1 MKKIIAFILSVVMLF
16 SLCACGDSGKKLTKA
31 EIVSALQ
38 DCDGTVETNGK
49 EDNVKSF
56 TFTMNDV
63 NAENLSERDFLYGA
77 IIQVSVDAS
86 GANSRQLKSAL
97 TIGPVISIYFLIADE
112 GDQTTIKDLIEMTV
126 DIISNGK
133 TIERNG
139 WKLSATIDQQND
151 SVIFNVKK

>member
-1 MKKIIAFILSVVMLF
+1 MKKVVALILCTIMLF

-31 EIVSALQ
+31 EIESAL
-38 DCDGTVETNGK
+38 DRCDGTLETSGK

-63 NAENLSERDFLYGA
+63 SAENLSDSDFLYGA
-77 IIQVSVDAS
+77 IIQVSVDAG
-86 GANSRQLKSAL
+86 GANIRQLRSAL
-97 TIGPVISIYFLIADE
+97 TIGPVGSIYFLIADE
-112 GDQTTIKDLIEMTV
+112 GDQTSIKELVKMTV
-126 DIISNGK
+126 DVISNGK

-139 WKLSATIDQQND
+139 WKLSATIDQKND